1 MEKEKFIDL
10 YGYFMVEVN
19 SPFSELGDYRLKC
32 PDDTPKAMDYHRKG
46 YVIGSIFKEDDKEVI
61 KLDND
66 CGYQYNKV
74 GYVILDHRK
83 P

>member
-19 SPFSELGDYRLKC
+19 DTFHELGDYRLEC
-32 PDDTPKAMDYHRKG
+32 PKDVDKAIAYHRKG
-46 YVIGSIFKEDDKEVI
+46 YVIGSIFKEEDKEVI

-66 CGYQYNKV
+66 CGFQYNKIGFV
-74 GYVILDHRK
+74 VLDHRK
-83 P
+83 S